1 MADSLSAK
9 ARAAKN
15 AATKDAAKY
24 AAGDTVI
31 RNAEAAGIKD
41 LSTAEFKK
49 ARKTLQPRIRLDR
62 QRTAARAAGIEK
74 MQAKKTAAKR
84 AAAAIGNPE
93 IKVKDAM
100 AKPKAGMTL
109 KEFEKKIKAKPKA
122 SKPEKYENTRA
133 AKAKAD
139 KAKAKIKKDFGKK

>member
-1 MADSLSAK
+1 MASLSER
-9 ARAAKN
+9 ARKAKN

-49 ARKTLQPRIRLDR
+49 ARKTIQPRIRLDR
-62 QRTAARAAGIEK
+62 QKTAARAAGIEK

-84 AAAAIGNPE
+84 AAAAIGNVP
-93 IKVKDAM
+93 A
-100 AKPKAGMTL
+100 AKKATPKPA
-109 KEFEKKIKAKPKA
+109 AKTRLKA
-122 SKPEKYENTRA
+122 ST
-133 AKAKAD
+133 
-139 KAKAKIKKDFGKK
+139 KKKGM

>member
-1 MADSLSAK
+1 MASLSDK

-15 AATKDAAKY
+15 AATKNAAKY
-24 AAGDTVI
+24 AAGDTVM
-31 RNAEAAGIKD
+31 RNAKTAGIE

-49 ARKTLQPRIRLDR
+49 ARKTIQPRIRLDR
-62 QRTAARAAGIEK
+62 QKTAARAAGIEK

-84 AAAAIGNPE
+84 ALAAVGNPE

-109 KEFEKKIKAKPKA
+109 KEFEKSVRAKPKTT
-122 SKPEKYENTRA
+122 KPEKYENTRA
-133 AKAKAD
+133 AKEKAD
-139 KAKAKIKKDFGKK
+139 KVKAKIKKDLGKK